1 MFPKKYSNLLFILV
15 FITVENYYSLSMD
28 SGSFVVFIAPGLIIM
43 IVAQESYDNSSA
55 TLIHMKQI
63 GSLDDWLMAPIYR
76 IEILISL
83 IFTSLIIGIILALFN
98 FFIFNLGFKFRII
111 GATIFSILLSLSS
124 WAFIQS
130 YSEKVVIEGAKYVPI
145 VYDNGFDLI
154 IAKADDDFPEESIE
168 PTLEQLSENL
178 RKGSRSGA
186 NVKIKIRKLEKISD
200 GISKPVVIGEVQKN
214 VKMN

>member
-1 MFPKKYSNLLFILV
+1 MSFFELLENTPKIFGFLGIFLLCV
-15 FITVENYYSLSMD
+15 TV
-28 SGSFVVFIAPGLIIM
+28 IA
-43 IVAQESYDNSSA
+43 
-55 TLIHMKQI
+55 
-63 GSLDDWLMAPIYR
+63 
-76 IEILISL
+76 
-83 IFTSLIIGIILALFN
+83 FLFN
-98 FFIFNLGFKFRII
+98 FGFKYRIT
-111 GATIFSILLSLSS
+111 GATIFSLLLSLSS

-130 YSEKVVIEGAKYVPI
+130 YTETVVIENAKYVPI

-186 NVKIKIRKLEKISD
+186 NVKIKIRKLKKISD
-200 GISKPVVIGEVQKN
+200 GVSKPVVIGEVQKN

>member
-1 MFPKKYSNLLFILV
+1 MSFFELLENTPKIFGFFGILLLLF
-15 FITVENYYSLSMD
+15 TV
-28 SGSFVVFIAPGLIIM
+28 IA
-43 IVAQESYDNSSA
+43 
-55 TLIHMKQI
+55 
-63 GSLDDWLMAPIYR
+63 
-76 IEILISL
+76 
-83 IFTSLIIGIILALFN
+83 
-98 FFIFNLGFKFRII
+98 FIFNLSFKFRIV
-111 GATIFSILLSLSS
+111 GATIFSLLLSLSS

-130 YSEKVVIEGAKYVPI
+130 YSEKVAIEGAKYVPI

-200 GISKPVVIGEVQKN
+200 GVSKPVVIGEVNKN
-214 VKMN
+214 IKMN

>member
-1 MFPKKYSNLLFILV
+1 MSFFELLDNTPKIFGFLGIFLLCV
-15 FITVENYYSLSMD
+15 TV
-28 SGSFVVFIAPGLIIM
+28 IA
-43 IVAQESYDNSSA
+43 
-55 TLIHMKQI
+55 
-63 GSLDDWLMAPIYR
+63 
-76 IEILISL
+76 
-83 IFTSLIIGIILALFN
+83 
-98 FFIFNLGFKFRII
+98 FIFNFGFKFRII
-111 GATIFSILLSLSS
+111 GATIFSLLLSLSS

-154 IAKADDDFPEESIE
+154 IAKADEGFPEDSIK

-186 NVKIKIRKLEKISD
+186 NVKIKLRKLEKISD
-200 GISKPVVIGEVQKN
+200 DISKPVVIGEIQKD